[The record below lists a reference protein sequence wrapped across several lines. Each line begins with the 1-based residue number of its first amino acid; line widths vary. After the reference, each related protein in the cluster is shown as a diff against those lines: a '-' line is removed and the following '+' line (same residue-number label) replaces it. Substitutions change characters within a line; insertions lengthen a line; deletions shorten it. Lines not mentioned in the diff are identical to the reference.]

1 MWLDG
6 SYGGKSHEDGTH
18 VRNWFFIHPNIDWN
32 GNLLFQLHKEPQV
45 MDRLKDLQKP
55 LNVEKEVKTIKKIL
69 LNPSSVYG
77 HGLISYKDFDKM
89 IQRIETLEKKV
100 KELRIHTKTN
110 DNMDLLKW

>member
-1 MWLDG
+1 
-6 SYGGKSHEDGTH
+6 
-18 VRNWFFIHPNIDWN
+18 
-32 GNLLFQLHKEPQV
+32 

-89 IQRIETLEKKV
+89 IQRIELLEQKV

-110 DNMDLLKW
+110 DNMDLLK

>member
-1 MWLDG
+1 
-6 SYGGKSHEDGTH
+6 
-18 VRNWFFIHPNIDWN
+18 
-32 GNLLFQLHKEPQV
+32 

-89 IQRIETLEKKV
+89 IQRIELLEQKV
-100 KELRIHTKTN
+100 KELRIHTNTN